1 MQKHDLTAARAF
13 YSEALEITQIADL
26 ERAKLLGNR
35 SVCYTQLGYSDLAK
49 ADAEEAADLAP
60 EWGKAH
66 YRLGCLRLQVTE
78 HHSSPLITTDYHTLS
93 PTMRL
98 QASELSGA
106 LDLSMASLDSN

>member
-1 MQKHDLTAARAF
+1 MQKQDLTAARAF

-49 ADAEEAADLAP
+49 ADAEEAAELAP

-78 HHSSPLITTDYHTLS
+78 HHSSPLITVPHTF
-93 PTMRL
+93 PHNAAAGQR
-98 QASELSGA
+98 A
-106 LDLSMASLDSN
+106 LRCSRPLDGLP

>member
-1 MQKHDLTAARAF
+1 MQKQDLTAARAF
-13 YSEALEITQIADL
+13 YSEALEITQILDL

-49 ADAEEAADLAP
+49 ADAEEAAELAP

-78 HHSSPLITTDYHTLS
+78 CH
-93 PTMRL
+93 
-98 QASELSGA
+98 
-106 LDLSMASLDSN
+106 